1 MRDFQKFIKKN
12 RREMYAVA
20 YGNCQHDEEGHC
32 IIPKDNPWMNDTVWH
47 ESDHQGRNTLQQRI
61 KVTLGGFY

>member
-47 ESDHQGRNTLQQRI
+47 ESDHQGCNTL
-61 KVTLGGFY
+61 

>member
-32 IIPKDNPWMNDTVWH
+32 ILPKDDPWMNDTVWDTDQH
-47 ESDHQGRNTLQQRI
+47 T
-61 KVTLGGFY
+61 K